1 MANIKSAIK
10 KVRVSQR
17 NYAINRF
24 YKSTIKTII
33 KKYNLLIKTYRLNLE
48 EAKLA
53 EIKTTLSL
61 IYSKIDKAVKK
72 KVFHKNKGARKKS
85 RLSRSLSKVLSS

>member
-17 NYAINRF
+17 NYKINRL

-33 KKYNLLIKTYRLNLE
+33 KKYTLLLKTYRLNSE
-48 EAKLA
+48 ESKLK

-72 KVFHKNKGARKKS
+72 NVFHKNKGARKKS
-85 RLSRSLSKVLSS
+85 RLSKSLSKVLIS

>member
-17 NYAINRF
+17 NYKINRL

-33 KKYNLLIKTYRLNLE
+33 KKYNLLLKTYRLNSE
-48 EAKLA
+48 ESKMK

-72 KVFHKNKGARKKS
+72 NVFHKNKGARKKS
-85 RLSRSLSKVLSS
+85 RLSKSLSKVLIS

>member
-17 NYAINRF
+17 NYAINRL

-33 KKYNLLIKTYRLNLE
+33 KKYNALIKTYRLNSDE
-48 EAKLA
+48 SKLN
-53 EIKTTLSL
+53 EIKSTLSV

-72 KVFHKNKGARKKS
+72 NVFHKNKGARKKS
-85 RLSRSLSKVLSS
+85 RLSKSLAKLLHT